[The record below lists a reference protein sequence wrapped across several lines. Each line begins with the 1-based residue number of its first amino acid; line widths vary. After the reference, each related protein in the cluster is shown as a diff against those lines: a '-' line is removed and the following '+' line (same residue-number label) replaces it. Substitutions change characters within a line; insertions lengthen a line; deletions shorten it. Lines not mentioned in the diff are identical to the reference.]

1 MFINYLALMLIN
13 LAAGLM
19 IFAGFV
25 YDLHRVERRGWVPA
39 LAVVG
44 FIQAAAGLHM
54 IWNWPLPGSHN
65 VAFGE
70 ASVLIG
76 LVWLGLALAESRGLT
91 LLPVMIFA
99 TFAGLA
105 AIVIGVRIIDLG
117 MTRSPLLSGV
127 GYILPGLIG
136 ALSVPGYLMRTSRL
150 VRLVGVVVLVA
161 AGVLWAVTGYGALWG
176 HIANYAGW
184 VPATLRGLR

>member
-1 MFINYLALMLIN
+1 
-13 LAAGLM
+13 
-19 IFAGFV
+19 
-25 YDLHRVERRGWVPA
+25 
-39 LAVVG
+39 
-44 FIQAAAGLHM
+44 
-54 IWNWPLPGSHN
+54 
-65 VAFGE
+65 
-70 ASVLIG
+70 VLIG